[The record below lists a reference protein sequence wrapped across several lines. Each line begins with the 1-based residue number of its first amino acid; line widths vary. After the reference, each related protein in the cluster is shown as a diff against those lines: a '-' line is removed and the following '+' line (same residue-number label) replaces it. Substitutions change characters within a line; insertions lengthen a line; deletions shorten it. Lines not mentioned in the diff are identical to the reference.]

1 LTVQNLWGQ
10 KFAAQETLDASLSFK
25 SKFETQKLG
34 RKIRDAK
41 SAAQNLRRKICG
53 AKSAARN
60 L

>member
-1 LTVQNLWGQ
+1 LTVQNLRGQ
-10 KFAAQETLDASLSFK
+10 KFAAQETLDATLLFE

-41 SAAQNLRRKICG
+41 SAAQNPRRRIWG
-53 AKSAARN
+53 AKYAAQN